1 MKKAV
6 FFDIDGTLWDHHM
19 KIPESTVEAI
29 HRLRENGNYAFICSG
44 RSRAA
49 IRAKELLE
57 GVGFDGILAACGTY
71 IEYKGE
77 IVYNRELSKEETEE
91 LFSCFQKQRTPIV
104 LEGKQYL
111 YADMNDFGDNTY
123 ILNLKKSLGEGFQP
137 LDVHA
142 GNYHTNKMTAYFTKG
157 DIEAVKRDLN
167 NHFDLIFHTTQ
178 VFEIVPK
185 GYSKAKGIQWICEYL
200 KIPREDTYAFGD
212 SVNDLEMLSHVRHGI
227 AMGNG
232 TDIAKK
238 AADYITADLWDDGI
252 MQGLKHFSLI

>member
-19 KIPESTVEAI
+19 TIPLSTVEAI

-57 GVGFDGILAACGTY
+57 GIGFDGILGACGTY

-77 IVYNRELSKEETEE
+77 AVFNRELSGEEIEE
-91 LFSCFQKQRTPIV
+91 LFSAFQTYQTPLV

-111 YADMNDFGDNTY
+111 YANMDEFCGNTY
-123 ILNLKKSLGEGFQP
+123 IQNLKKSLGDGFQS
-137 LDVHA
+137 LRAYAGRYHA
-142 GNYHTNKMTAYFTKG
+142 NKMTAYFTRG
-157 DIEAVKRDLN
+157 DIETVKRDLKD
-167 NHFDLIFHTTQ
+167 HFDLIFHTTE

-200 KIPREDTYAFGD
+200 NISKEDTYAFGD
-212 SVNDLEMLSHVRHGI
+212 SVNDLEMLSYVSHGI
-227 AMGNG
+227 AMGNA
-232 TDIAKK
+232 TDPAKE
-238 AADYITADLWDDGI
+238 AADYVTADIWNDGI